1 MKNVAFSC
9 ASTRANTNKDIRKY
23 DCAHGPIDYI
33 LAEMWIGIHPTRV
46 DMPLTI

>member
-1 MKNVAFSC
+1 MLRLVALQPGR
-9 ASTRANTNKDIRKY
+9 TLTMILGNKTVHIVQLT
-23 DCAHGPIDYI
+23 I